1 MKKKPSKKIVIA
13 SKPLHVAI
21 VGGGVQDAQAVLKSA
36 GEIWCLNAIRPAW
49 LPASRITW
57 CFNLHRYQHLRRD
70 WRAGIYAEASWAN
83 HYPEV
88 PFMVCDIWPK
98 ELLPKQQI
106 LPRELLERMPNGKY
120 HASSIDIMVAW
131 ATLQGAKQ
139 IGIHGVNFG
148 PAEETGEPISARACL
163 EYWLGYARGK
173 GVQIDVAKDCGS
185 LFKQFHYVRSDSFYG
200 FDDVHMVE
208 VRA

>member
-1 MKKKPSKKIVIA
+1 MLDK
-13 SKPLHVAI
+13 KPLHVAI
-21 VGGGVQDAQAVLKSA
+21 VGGGVRDAQAVMRSQ

-49 LPASRITW
+49 LPAERITW

-88 PFMVCDIWPK
+88 PFMVCDTWPK
-98 ELLPKQQI
+98 ELLPRQEI
-106 LPRELLERMPNGKY
+106 LPRAALEAIYPNGKY
-120 HASSIDIMVAW
+120 HSSSIDWMVAY
-131 ATLQGAKQ
+131 ALSLNAKQ

-148 PAEETGEPISARACL
+148 PAEESGEPISARACL
-163 EYWLGYARGK
+163 EYWLGYAQGK
-173 GVQIDVAKDCGS
+173 GVQVDVAQDCAS
-185 LFKQFHYVRSDSFYG
+185 LFKQFHYVRSESSYG
-200 FDDVHMVE
+200 FDDVRMVE